1 MDTPQK
7 TVTQIETPVSKL
19 KVENSPVFNYINSL
33 SPITTVKSI
42 SNAQTFSSLS
52 FTSPPPVFTTP
63 HVASHKGS
71 RFRSHSNSSDPSNKV
86 VEEALLEKEPPQIL
100 NNECLTTTPRV
111 TNDGACEYGETDLQ
125 KMCDDNV
132 KRKSDTP
139 DWETLISDSSDM
151 LIYGSPNDSEA
162 FRCFLQRS
170 SDSKTRLCDGGSKPA
185 LVAPVSQSNE
195 PESSDALSILHRGV
209 RRRCLDFEMP
219 RNNNQTPRCVVPSI
233 GLHLNAIAMSSKDN
247 NNVSKEYSFTGN
259 VKVGLQSSTTPV
271 LPSDD
276 IGRDNE
282 IREAAG
288 VEEAPLSLA
297 LVEVNQSSPKKKR
310 QVSEQAGEGESSC
323 KRCNCKKSKCL
334 KLYCEC
340 FAAGVYCIEPCSCID
355 CFNKPIHEDTV
366 LATRKQIESRNPLA
380 FAPKVIRNSDSTIE
394 VGEDASKTPASA
406 RHKRGCN
413 CKKSNCLKK
422 YCECYQSGVGCSI
435 NCRCEGCKNAF
446 GRKDAYLHAIMERR
460 LEEDHE
466 TYEKRT
472 TKIQENK
479 QVKQN
484 PSSDQPSTPLPP
496 YRHLVDHQPSL
507 SKNRLPPTQFF
518 LGVGSSSFRKPESD
532 STQSRNETKPLETVT
547 EEKTEIMYEIL
558 SNNPITTIKAIS
570 PNSKRVFPPKLG
582 SSESGS
588 ILVKRSNCRKL
599 ILWSI
604 PAFPSLK
611 PKSVKKK
618 PFYQPT
624 VCIFVMGST

>member
-1 MDTPQK
+1 MSTNLGC
-7 TVTQIETPVSKL
+7 VH
-19 KVENSPVFNYINSL
+19 
-33 SPITTVKSI
+33 SI
-42 SNAQTFSSLS
+42 F
-52 FTSPPPVFTTP
+52 
-63 HVASHKGS
+63 
-71 RFRSHSNSSDPSNKV
+71 
-86 VEEALLEKEPPQIL
+86 
-100 NNECLTTTPRV
+100 
-111 TNDGACEYGETDLQ
+111 
-125 KMCDDNV
+125 
-132 KRKSDTP
+132 
-139 DWETLISDSSDM
+139 
-151 LIYGSPNDSEA
+151 
-162 FRCFLQRS
+162 
-170 SDSKTRLCDGGSKPA
+170 
-185 LVAPVSQSNE
+185 
-195 PESSDALSILHRGV
+195 
-209 RRRCLDFEMP
+209 
-219 RNNNQTPRCVVPSI
+219 
-233 GLHLNAIAMSSKDN
+233 
-247 NNVSKEYSFTGN
+247 
-259 VKVGLQSSTTPV
+259 
-271 LPSDD
+271 
-276 IGRDNE
+276 
-282 IREAAG
+282 
-288 VEEAPLSLA
+288 
-297 LVEVNQSSPKKKR
+297 
-310 QVSEQAGEGESSC
+310 
-323 KRCNCKKSKCL
+323 
-334 KLYCEC
+334 YCEC

-366 LATRKQIESRNPLA
+366 LATRKEIESRNPLA
-380 FAPKVIRNSDSTIE
+380 FAPKVIRISDSVMDTSD
-394 VGEDASKTPASA
+394 DASKTRASA

-422 YCECYQSGVGCSI
+422 YCECFQVFLSSSI
-435 NCRCEGCKNAF
+435 HLRRCEGS
-446 GRKDAYLHAIMERR
+446 YLHAIMERR

-496 YRHLVDHQPSL
+496 Y
-507 SKNRLPPTQFF
+507 
-518 LGVGSSSFRKPESD
+518 RKPESD

-599 ILWSI
+599 ILRSI

>member
-1 MDTPQK
+1 MSTNLGC
-7 TVTQIETPVSKL
+7 VHIS
-19 KVENSPVFNYINSL
+19 FL
-33 SPITTVKSI
+33 S
-42 SNAQTFSSLS
+42 
-52 FTSPPPVFTTP
+52 
-63 HVASHKGS
+63 AS
-71 RFRSHSNSSDPSNKV
+71 
-86 VEEALLEKEPPQIL
+86 
-100 NNECLTTTPRV
+100 
-111 TNDGACEYGETDLQ
+111 
-125 KMCDDNV
+125 
-132 KRKSDTP
+132 
-139 DWETLISDSSDM
+139 
-151 LIYGSPNDSEA
+151 
-162 FRCFLQRS
+162 
-170 SDSKTRLCDGGSKPA
+170 
-185 LVAPVSQSNE
+185 
-195 PESSDALSILHRGV
+195 
-209 RRRCLDFEMP
+209 
-219 RNNNQTPRCVVPSI
+219 
-233 GLHLNAIAMSSKDN
+233 
-247 NNVSKEYSFTGN
+247 
-259 VKVGLQSSTTPV
+259 
-271 LPSDD
+271 
-276 IGRDNE
+276 
-282 IREAAG
+282 
-288 VEEAPLSLA
+288 
-297 LVEVNQSSPKKKR
+297 
-310 QVSEQAGEGESSC
+310 
-323 KRCNCKKSKCL
+323 
-334 KLYCEC
+334 YCEC

-380 FAPKVIRNSDSTIE
+380 FAPKVIRISDSIMDTSD
-394 VGEDASKTPASA
+394 DASKTRASA

-422 YCECYQSGVGCSI
+422 YCECFQSGVGCSI
-435 NCRCEGCKNAF
+435 NCRCEGS
-446 GRKDAYLHAIMERR
+446 YLHAIMERR

-518 LGVGSSSFRKPESD
+518 LGVGSSSFRKPESY